1 MRKDDDDTL
10 RNFVACNKVA
20 SNLHDTVLLA
30 TVAHYKVA

>member
-20 SNLHDTVLLA
+20 SNLHDTVLA
-30 TVAHYKVA
+30 TVLYNKVA